1 MKLRGEITT
10 SCTCNEEE
18 MRDED
23 MPYYCYGE
31 CYDWALEDFA
41 QVVEP
46 LFKDG
51 NHFKISGIQLWDRA
65 VGGIAKCDTAEDLV
79 QAMSVRGD
87 FILRWEFDD
96 ETNALEARLSHHD
109 CPTGCRVIVEQAD
122 EEQYV

>member
-10 SCTCNEEE
+10 NCSCVDDDGVEFYNEHC
-18 MRDED
+18 D
-23 MPYYCYGE
+23 GE
-31 CYDWALEDFA
+31 CYRWSLEDFA

-51 NHFKISGIQLWDRA
+51 NHFKVSGIQLWSGT
-65 VGGIAKCDTAEDLV
+65 VGGIAKCNDAEDLV
-79 QAMSVRGD
+79 SAMSVRGD

-109 CPTGCRVIVEQAD
+109 CPMGCRVVVEPVD
-122 EEQYV
+122 EDVYV

>member
-1 MKLRGEITT
+1 MKLSGTITNHCACVNEDGEEFYNEY
-10 SCTCNEEE
+10 CDGTCYE
-18 MRDED
+18 
-23 MPYYCYGE
+23 Y
-31 CYDWALEDFA
+31 AIEDFA

-51 NHFKISGIQLWDRA
+51 NYFKISGIQLWDRA

-109 CPTGCRVIVEQAD
+109 CPMGCRVIVEQAD

>member
-1 MKLRGEITT
+1 MKLSGTIT
-10 SCTCNEEE
+10 SHCACV
-18 MRDED
+18 DED
-23 MPYYCYGE
+23 GEEFYNEYCDGT
-31 CYDWALEDFA
+31 CYEYAIEDFA

-51 NHFKISGIQLWDRA
+51 NYFKISGIQLWDRA

-109 CPTGCRVIVEQAD
+109 CPMGCRVIVEQAD

>member
-10 SCTCNEEE
+10 NCACVDDDGVEFYNEHC
-18 MRDED
+18 D
-23 MPYYCYGE
+23 GE
-31 CYDWALEDFA
+31 CYRWSLEDFA

-51 NHFKISGIQLWDRA
+51 NYFKVSGIQLWSGT
-65 VGGIAKCDTAEDLV
+65 VGGIAKCNDAEDLV
-79 QAMSVRGD
+79 RAMSVRGD

-109 CPTGCRVIVEQAD
+109 CPMGCRVVVEPVD
-122 EEQYV
+122 EDVYV